1 MWKYSLILVMAVSV
15 SLAAASTDGNAEQ
28 GEPDA
33 FGPTLH
39 LEYTPKQLVNP
50 VDVFMYFVPLN
61 SLTAVSVQTAP
72 DTSFAA
78 GVINWQRKDGRNNSF
93 TLTCD
98 FEITG
103 SGLYKVV
110 YEPNEMIGLVSRGNT
125 NDRRITGLLDWI
137 QLDDACRGRVEASGR
152 IQNGDAVIDE
162 VAVSFNRGKQRSPVT
177 IALYDVPRV
186 EGRYEYG
193 NRQNSTIARVKTLTF
208 QRSDGAPRMSVE
220 IASVQK
226 AYQSEG
232 LFSSITAMFANLLL
246 SAQPVSVVGNETMLE
261 FGLALFHKKAEF
273 TFPVADTLTTSLEN
287 AQVTAF

>member
-15 SLAAASTDGNAEQ
+15 SLAAASTAGEAQQ
-28 GEPDA
+28 GESDA

-72 DTSFAA
+72 DTRFAA
-78 GVINWQRKDGRNNSF
+78 GVVNWQRNDGRNNSF
-93 TLTCD
+93 TLYCD

-110 YEPNEMIGLVSRGNT
+110 YEPNEMIDLVSRGKAGKS
-125 NDRRITGLLDWI
+125 RITGLLDWI
-137 QLDDACRGRVEASGR
+137 QLDGACRGRVVASGR
-152 IQNGDAVIDE
+152 IQSGEAEIEE
-162 VAVSFNRGKQRSPVT
+162 VSISFNRDRQRSPVT

-186 EGRYEYG
+186 EDRYDYG
-193 NRQNSTIARVKTLTF
+193 DRQNGTIARVNTLTF

-220 IASVQK
+220 IASVHK
-226 AYQSEG
+226 AHQSEG

-273 TFPVADTLTTSLEN
+273 TFPVAETLTTSLEN
-287 AQVTAF
+287 AQVAAF